1 MPRFAIRNPYFII
14 VVCLV
19 LVVIGV
25 TSLARMPVDLF
36 PPINLP
42 EVVVATFYSGMP
54 PQDVETDITDPLERF
69 FTLAS
74 GIDHM
79 ESRSLLGVGIIRVY
93 FQPGT
98 SADADV
104 TELSN
109 LALADLKRLPPG
121 TLPPVVLKFDASS
134 LPVALVTVKGEGLT
148 ETQLHDYAQ
157 FQIRNQIAVVPG
169 AVIPPPFGGKYRQIM
184 IYVDPYKLLSRQL
197 SLMDVVGAVNNSNL
211 ILPAGD
217 VKIGPYDYFVY
228 SNSLVENMSELG
240 EVPLKTR
247 STSWVTVNDVG
258 KAEDANQIQYNL
270 VRIDGQR
277 SCYIP
282 IMKQGGDTNTI
293 QVVNGVRSLIH
304 HLYDIPKQLATS
316 IVFDQSVYVKE
327 AIHTVLHEGMLG
339 LILTSLMILIFLGS
353 FRATSAVLLS
363 IPLSALATFVA
374 LYLMGSTIN
383 TMILGGLALAFSRVI
398 DNSVISLENIYRHLE
413 MGSAPM
419 VAAEVGGA
427 EVNLAVLAATLV
439 DVVDFFPVVFLYGV
453 AKFLFSALA
462 LAFCLSL
469 LASFVVAMTVIPL
482 FCSHFLKS
490 VPLAGHHKSGEN
502 QEYEVEP
509 TSPGSPS
516 WWDRFNAAFNRTF
529 NKVLDFYE
537 YWVRRAL
544 RRPGLTVAV
553 LAGVFLLSLAIYP
566 LLGLA
571 FFPRT
576 DAGQFTIN
584 LKVPTGTRIEVT
596 EQYVARVEDLIRH
609 VVEPGDL
616 KRIVSNLGVV
626 PDFSSLYTTNAG
638 PYTAT
643 VQVALN
649 EPHHRTSFEY
659 MDRVRDQMARQ
670 FPDIRTFFSS
680 GSMVDSI
687 LNMGMP
693 APIDIQVS
701 SPDLHQIYGVAQD
714 LAHRIREVRGVG
726 EIYIPQDMDYP
737 ALRLDVDRVHAA
749 ELGLTQKDVVDNV
762 ITALNSN
769 YMIAPNYWVDR
780 KSGNDYYLTVQ
791 YFEKGQPAI
800 HDMVDLGQIPL
811 RDQSGGAPNMNCG
824 LLRSREFGAATPA
837 WNCGQTLP
845 AVAGQ
850 PGDNVRSITAR
861 DNGDS
866 DINCGLLRSPKLGVA
881 KPSWTCG
888 RTMPAAGG
896 QPGGE
901 VRPIT
906 VLDNVVN
913 VRHVQTPTEIDHY
926 QIQRVIDIYVTPAS
940 EDLGR
945 VTSAI
950 QKIVGQAHIASNVR
964 VNLRGMV
971 QGMEASFRSF
981 ALGFLLSFALLF
993 LILTAQF
1000 KSFIDP
1006 LLIMLAI
1013 PMGFV
1018 GVLII
1023 LPLTHSTLN
1032 VMSLM
1037 GVLMLVGIA
1046 DSNSILIVDF
1056 AHKLEQRGLSAA
1068 DAVITACRVRLRPI
1082 LMTSLATIIG
1092 MIPMALKL
1100 GTGAEQYTPMARAI
1114 IGGLTSS
1121 VLLTIFI
1128 VPAAYLLVYGRR
1140 GNQATEAQPSRPAE

>member
-1 MPRFAIRNPYFII
+1 MPGFSIRNPYFI
-14 VVCLV
+14 VVICLV
-19 LVVIGV
+19 LLVIGA
-25 TSLARMPVDLF
+25 TSLLRMPVDLF

-54 PQDVETDITDPLERF
+54 PEDVETDITDPLERF
-69 FTLAS
+69 FTLAA
-74 GIDHM
+74 GVDHM
-79 ESRSLLGVGIIRVY
+79 ESRSLLGVSIIKVY

-98 SADADV
+98 SPDADV

-134 LPVALVTVKGEGLT
+134 LPVALVTVKGEGLN

-169 AVIPPPFGGKYRQIM
+169 AEIPGVFGGTYRQIM
-184 IYVDPYKLLSRQL
+184 VYVDPYKLSSRQL
-197 SLMDVVGAVNNSNL
+197 SPMDVVSAVNNSNL

-217 VKIGPYDYFVY
+217 VKMGPYDYFVY
-228 SNSLVENMSELG
+228 SNSLVDDMEQLG
-240 EVPLKTR
+240 KVPLKVNGH
-247 STSWVTVNDVG
+247 SWVTVNDVG
-258 KAEDANQIQYNL
+258 KAEDSHGIQTNV
-270 VRIDGQR
+270 VRIDGQK
-277 SCYIP
+277 SVYIP

-293 QVVNGVRSLIH
+293 AVVEGVRQLIK
-304 HLYDIPKQLATS
+304 HLYDIPQQMKTS

-327 AIHTVLHEGMLG
+327 AIDTVLHEGALG

-363 IPLSALATFVA
+363 IPISALAAFVVLA
-374 LYLMGSTIN
+374 LLGGTIN
-383 TMILGGLALAFSRVI
+383 TMILGGMALAFSRVI

-413 MGSAPM
+413 MGAAPM
-419 VAAEVGGA
+419 VAAEVGGS
-427 EVNLAVLAATLV
+427 EVSLAVLAATLV

-482 FCSHFLKS
+482 FCSRFLKAQ
-490 VPLAGHHKSGEN
+490 PHGEVHDN
-502 QEYEVEP
+502 REYNN
-509 TSPGSPS
+509 SMKAPS
-516 WWDRFNAAFNRTF
+516 RMERFNARFNRMF
-529 NKVLDFYE
+529 NKVLDYYE
-537 YWVRRAL
+537 YWVRRAVQ
-544 RRPGLTVAV
+544 RPGITV
-553 LAGVFLLSLAIYP
+553 LALSGVFVASLAIYP

-571 FFPRT
+571 FFPKT

-584 LKVPTGTRIEVT
+584 LKVPTGTRIEVAD
-596 EQYVARVEDLIRH
+596 QYVAKVEDLIRDT
-609 VVEPGDL
+609 VGGNDL
-616 KRIVSNLGVV
+616 RRIVSNIGVV
-626 PDFSSLYTTNAG
+626 PDFSALYTTNSG

-643 VQVALN
+643 MQVQLN
-649 EPHHRTSFEY
+649 DSHHLSSFEY
-659 MDRVRDQMARQ
+659 MDRVQEKMAKQ
-670 FPDIRTFFSS
+670 FPDVRTFFSS
-680 GSMVDSI
+680 GSMVDAI
-687 LNMGMP
+687 LNTGKA
-693 APIDIQVS
+693 APIDVQVS
-701 SPDLHQIYGVAQD
+701 SPNLEEIHGIGENLAAQIRQI
-714 LAHRIREVRGVG
+714 HGVG
-726 EIYIPQDMDYP
+726 QVYVPQDMNYP
-737 ALRLDVDRVHAA
+737 ALRLDVDRVHAG
-749 ELGLTQKDVVDNV
+749 ELGLSQKDVVDNV

-791 YFEKGQPAI
+791 FFEKGQAAI
-800 HDMVDLGQIPL
+800 HNMADLGQIPL
-811 RDQSGGAPNMNCG
+811 RDPSGGSDMNCG
-824 LLRSREFGAATPA
+824 PSGHLSLGTGQPA
-837 WNCGQTLP
+837 WAC
-845 AVAGQ
+845 AGE
-850 PGDNVRSITAR
+850 
-861 DNGDS
+861 
-866 DINCGLLRSPKLGVA
+866 
-881 KPSWTCG
+881 
-888 RTMPAAGG
+888 GG
-896 QPGGE
+896 AT
-901 VRPIT
+901 T
-906 VLDNVVN
+906 VLNNVVS
-913 VRHVQTPTEIDHY
+913 VKQVQTPTEVDHY
-926 QIQRVIDIYVTPAS
+926 QIQRVVDIYVTPAG
-940 EDLGR
+940 EDLQR

-950 QKIVGQAHIASNVR
+950 RDILAKTNVPGNVR

-971 QGMEASFRSF
+971 EGMEASFKSF
-981 ALGFLLSFALLF
+981 AFGFLISFVLLF

-1000 KSFIDP
+1000 KSFVDP

-1023 LPLTHSTLN
+1023 LPLTGSTLN

-1056 AHKLEQRGLSAA
+1056 AHNLEKQGLSPK

-1100 GTGAEQYTPMARAI
+1100 GTGAEQYAPMAKAI

-1121 VLLTIFI
+1121 VVLTIFI
-1128 VPAAYLLVYGRR
+1128 VPAAYLLVYGKK
-1140 GNQATEAQPSRPAE
+1140 GQENPPAAVEEAQA

>member
-1 MPRFAIRNPYFII
+1 MPGFSIRNPFFII

-36 PPINLP
+36 PSINLP

-54 PQDVETDITDPLERF
+54 PQDIETDITDPLERF

-79 ESRSLLGVGIIRVY
+79 ESRSLLGVSIIKVY

-98 SADADV
+98 NADADV

-134 LPVALVTVKGEGLT
+134 LPVALVPVKGPGLN
-148 ETQLHDYAQ
+148 ETQLHDFAQ

-169 AVIPPPFGGKYRQIM
+169 AEIPPPFGGTYRQIM
-184 IYVDPYKLLSRQL
+184 VYVDPYKLGSRQL
-197 SLMDVVGAVNNSNL
+197 SPMDVVKAVNDSNL

-217 VKIGPYDYFVY
+217 VKMGSYDSFVY
-228 SNSLVENMSELG
+228 SNSLVDNMDQLG
-240 EVPLKTR
+240 KIPVKTVGTA
-247 STSWVTVNDVG
+247 SVTVNDIG
-258 KAEDANQIQYNL
+258 RAEDSHQIQYNI

-293 QVVNGVRSLIH
+293 AVVNGVRKLIE
-304 HLYDIPKQLATS
+304 HLYDIPKQMSASL
-316 IVFDQSVYVKE
+316 VFDQSVYVKE
-327 AIHTVLHEGMLG
+327 ALKTVLHEGVIG
-339 LILTSLMILIFLGS
+339 LVLTSLMILIFLGS

-363 IPLSALATFVA
+363 IPLSALATFVI
-374 LYLMGSTIN
+374 LYMAGSTVN

-413 MGSAPM
+413 LGAAPM
-419 VAAEVGGA
+419 VAAEVGGR

-439 DVVDFFPVVFLYGV
+439 DVVDFFPVTFLYGV
-453 AKFLFSALA
+453 SKFLFSALA

-482 FCSHFLKS
+482 FCSRYLKAM
-490 VPLAGHHKSGEN
+490 PAGAGHDQKGD
-502 QEYEVEP
+502 YEIEP
-509 TSPGSPS
+509 VSSESKS
-516 WWDRFNAAFNRTF
+516 WWDRFNARFNRMF
-529 NKVLDFYE
+529 NKILDFYE
-537 YWVRRAL
+537 RWVRRAVT
-544 RRPGLTVAV
+544 RPGLTVLV
-553 LAGVFLLSLAIYP
+553 LSGVFVASLAIYP

-571 FFPRT
+571 FFPQT

-584 LKVPTGTRIEVT
+584 MKVPTGTRIELT
-596 EQYVARVEDLIRH
+596 EQYVAKVEELIRQT
-609 VVEPGDL
+609 VDGKDL
-616 KRIVSNLGVV
+616 KMVVSNIGVV

-643 VQVALN
+643 IQVALQDS
-649 EPHHRTSFEY
+649 HRQTSFAY
-659 MDRVRDQMARQ
+659 MDLVQKKMASE
-670 FPDIRTFFSS
+670 FPDIRTFVSS
-680 GSMVDSI
+680 GSMVDAI

-701 SPDLHQIYGVAQD
+701 GPVLSQIYGVAQD
-714 LAHRIREVRGVG
+714 LAGQIRGVRGVG
-726 EIYIPQDMDYP
+726 EVYIPQDMNYP
-737 ALRLDVDRVHAA
+737 ALRLDVNRVHAG
-749 ELGLTQKDVVDNV
+749 ELGLTQKNVVDNV

-791 YFEKGQPAI
+791 YFENGPAAI
-800 HDMVDLGQIPL
+800 HNMVDLGQIPL
-811 RDQSGGAPNMNCG
+811 RNESGVSPDVSCAPTRTA
-824 LLRSREFGAATPA
+824 RSGAAIRSWACEQNVPRA
-837 WNCGQTLP
+837 VGQSLEGNTH
-845 AVAGQ
+845 
-850 PGDNVRSITAR
+850 T
-861 DNGDS
+861 
-866 DINCGLLRSPKLGVA
+866 
-881 KPSWTCG
+881 
-888 RTMPAAGG
+888 
-896 QPGGE
+896 
-901 VRPIT
+901 T
-906 VLDNVVN
+906 VLDNVVD
-913 VRHVQTPTEIDHY
+913 VKHVQTPTEVDHY
-926 QIQRVIDIYVTPAS
+926 QIQRVVDVYVTPS
-940 EDLGR
+940 GEDLGR
-945 VTSAI
+945 VTTNI
-950 QKIVGQAHIASNVR
+950 QNILAKASIPTNMR

-971 QGMEASFRSF
+971 EGMQASFKSF
-981 ALGFLLSFALLF
+981 GSGFLLSFVLLF

-1000 KSFIDP
+1000 KSFVDP
-1006 LLIMLAI
+1006 FLIMLAI

-1056 AHKLEQRGLSAA
+1056 AHKLEAEGLTPT

-1092 MIPMALKL
+1092 MIPMAMKL
-1100 GTGAEQYTPMARAI
+1100 GTGAEQYAPMAKAI

-1128 VPAAYLLVYGRR
+1128 VPAAYLLVYGKR
-1140 GNQATEAQPSRPAE
+1140 GAKPATNSTLEIT

>member
-1 MPRFAIRNPYFII
+1 MPGFSIRNPYFII
-14 VVCLV
+14 VICLTM
-19 LVVIGV
+19 LVIGV
-25 TSLARMPVDLF
+25 TSIARMPVDLF

-54 PQDVETDITDPLERF
+54 PGDVETDITDPLERF

-74 GIDHM
+74 GVDHM
-79 ESRSLLGVGIIRVY
+79 ESRSLLGVSIIKVY

-98 SADADV
+98 SPDADV

-134 LPVALVTVKGEGLT
+134 LPVALVTVKGEGLN

-169 AVIPPPFGGKYRQIM
+169 AEIPGVFGGTYRQIM
-184 IYVDPYKLLSRQL
+184 VYVDPYKLSSRQL
-197 SLMDVVGAVNNSNL
+197 SPMDVVSAVNNSNL

-217 VKIGPYDYFVY
+217 VKMGPYDYFVY
-228 SNSLVENMSELG
+228 SNSLVDDMEQLG
-240 EVPLKTR
+240 KVPLKVNGH
-247 STSWVTVNDVG
+247 SWVTVNDVG
-258 KAEDANQIQYNL
+258 KAEDAHGIQTNV
-270 VRIDGQR
+270 VRIDGQK
-277 SCYIP
+277 SVYIP

-293 QVVNGVRSLIH
+293 AVVDGVRELIK
-304 HLYDIPKQLATS
+304 HLYDIPKEMVTS

-327 AIHTVLHEGMLG
+327 AIDTVLHEGFLG

-363 IPLSALATFVA
+363 IPLSALAAFVILA
-374 LYLMGSTIN
+374 LMGGTIN
-383 TMILGGLALAFSRVI
+383 TMILGGMALAFSRVI

-413 MGSAPM
+413 MGAAPL
-419 VAAEVGGA
+419 VAAEVGGS
-427 EVNLAVLAATLV
+427 EVALAVLAATLV

-482 FCSHFLKS
+482 FCSRFLKA
-490 VPLAGHHKSGEN
+490 VPHAAGQEHS
-502 QEYEVEP
+502 EYEIEP
-509 TSPGSPS
+509 TTASSPS
-516 WWDRFNAAFNRTF
+516 WLDRFNARFNRMF
-529 NKVLDFYE
+529 NKVLDYYE
-537 YWVRRAL
+537 HWVRRAL
-544 RRPGLTVAV
+544 QRPGLTV
-553 LAGVFLLSLAIYP
+553 LILSGVFVASLAIYP

-571 FFPRT
+571 FFPKT
-576 DAGQFTIN
+576 DAGQFTVN

-596 EQYVARVEDLIRH
+596 DQYVAKVEDLIRSTM
-609 VVEPGDL
+609 EAKDL
-616 KRIVSNLGVV
+616 HRIVSNIGVV
-626 PDFSSLYTTNAG
+626 PDFSSLYTTNSG

-643 VQVALN
+643 VQVQLSDS
-649 EPHHRTSFEY
+649 HRLSSFEY
-659 MDRVRDQMARQ
+659 MDRVQQKMASQ
-670 FPDIRTFFSS
+670 LPEIRTFFSS
-680 GSMVDSI
+680 GSMVDAI
-687 LNMGMP
+687 LNQGAP
-693 APIDIQVS
+693 APIDVQVS
-701 SPDLHQIYGVAQD
+701 SSSLEQINGIAQNLAAEIRQLH
-714 LAHRIREVRGVG
+714 GVG
-726 EIYIPQDMDYP
+726 EVYVPQDMNYP
-737 ALRLDVDRVHAA
+737 ALRLDVDRVHAG

-791 YFEKGQPAI
+791 FFEKGGAAI
-800 HDMVDLGQIPL
+800 HNMADLGQIPL
-811 RDQSGGAPNMNCG
+811 RDPSAGDMNCG
-824 LLRSREFGAATPA
+824 PTGRALGKGQPA
-837 WNCGQTLP
+837 WSC
-845 AVAGQ
+845 
-850 PGDNVRSITAR
+850 
-861 DNGDS
+861 
-866 DINCGLLRSPKLGVA
+866 
-881 KPSWTCG
+881 
-888 RTMPAAGG
+888 AGG
-896 QPGGE
+896 SGST
-901 VRPIT
+901 T
-906 VLDNVVN
+906 VLNNVVA
-913 VRHVQTPTEIDHY
+913 VKQVQTPTEVDHY
-926 QIQRVIDIYVTPAS
+926 QIQRVADVYVTPKG
-940 EDLGR
+940 EDLQR
-945 VTSAI
+945 VTGAI
-950 QKIVGQAHIASNVR
+950 RELLAKTAIPENVR

-971 QGMEASFRSF
+971 NGMEQSFKSF
-981 ALGFLLSFALLF
+981 AFGFLISFLLLF

-1006 LLIMLAI
+1006 FLIMLAI

-1023 LPLTHSTLN
+1023 LPLTGSTLN

-1056 AHKLEQRGLSAA
+1056 AHNLEKQGLSPA

-1100 GTGAEQYTPMARAI
+1100 GTGAEQYAPMAKAI

-1121 VLLTIFI
+1121 VALTIFI
-1128 VPAAYLLVYGRR
+1128 VPAAYLLVYGKR
-1140 GNQATEAQPSRPAE
+1140 GEKNPPALAEETQG

>member
-1 MPRFAIRNPYFII
+1 MPGFSIRNPYFII
-14 VVCLV
+14 VICLTF
-19 LVVIGV
+19 LVIGV
-25 TSLARMPVDLF
+25 TGLARMPVDLF

-42 EVVVATFYSGMP
+42 EVVVATFYTGMP
-54 PQDVETDITDPLERF
+54 PEDIETDITDPLERF

-74 GIDHM
+74 GVDHM
-79 ESRSLLGVGIIRVY
+79 ESRSMLGVSIIRVY

-104 TELSN
+104 SQLSN

-134 LPVALVTVKGEGLT
+134 LPVALVTVKGEGLN

-169 AVIPPPFGGKYRQIM
+169 AEIPGVFGGIYRQIM
-184 IYVDPYKLLSRQL
+184 VYVDPYKLASRQL
-197 SLMDVVGAVNNSNL
+197 SVMDVVGAVNDSNL

-217 VKIGPYDYFVY
+217 VKMGPYDYFVY
-228 SNSLVENMSELG
+228 SNSLVDNMKQLG
-240 EVPLKTR
+240 DVPLKVKGN
-247 STSWVTVNDVG
+247 SWVTVNDVG
-258 KAEDANQIQYNL
+258 KAEDAHQIQYNI
-270 VRIDGQR
+270 VRVDGQR
-277 SCYIP
+277 SAYIP

-293 QVVNGVRSLIH
+293 AVVDGVRQLIK
-304 HLYDIPKQLATS
+304 HLYDIPQQMKTS

-327 AIHTVLHEGMLG
+327 AIDTVLHEGFLG

-363 IPLSALATFVA
+363 IPLSALAAFVVLA
-374 LYLMGSTIN
+374 MMGGTVN
-383 TMILGGLALAFSRVI
+383 TMILGGMALAFSRVI

-413 MGSAPM
+413 MGAAPM
-419 VAAEVGGA
+419 IAAEVGGQ
-427 EVNLAVLAATLV
+427 EVSLAVLAATLV

-482 FCSHFLKS
+482 FCSRFLKA
-490 VPLAGHHKSGEN
+490 VPHVEKQKDKEN
-502 QEYEVEP
+502 EYDLEP
-509 TSPGSPS
+509 TATTGHS
-516 WWDRFNAAFNRTF
+516 WMERFNARFNRMF
-529 NKVLDFYE
+529 NKVLDYYE
-537 YWVRRAL
+537 HWVRRAVV
-544 RRPGLTVAV
+544 RPGVTVAI
-553 LAGVFLLSLAIYP
+553 LSGVFLASLAIYP

-571 FFPRT
+571 FFPKT

-584 LKVPTGTRIEVT
+584 LKVPTGTRIEIAN
-596 EQYVARVEDLIRH
+596 EYVAKVEDLIRH
-609 VVEPGDL
+609 EIEPKDF
-616 KRIVSNLGVV
+616 KRIVSNIGVV
-626 PDFSSLYTTNAG
+626 PDFSSLYTTNSG

-649 EPHHRTSFEY
+649 EPHRLSSFEY
-659 MDRVRDQMARQ
+659 MDRVQKAMASQ

-680 GSMVDSI
+680 GSMVDAI
-687 LNMGMP
+687 LNSGAP
-693 APIDIQVS
+693 APIDVQVS
-701 SPDLHQIYGVAQD
+701 SPDLDQIYGIAQT
-714 LAHRIREVRGVG
+714 LANRIREVHGVG
-726 EIYIPQDMDYP
+726 QIYIPQDMNYP
-737 ALRLDVDRVHAA
+737 ALRLDVDRVHAG

-791 YFEKGQPAI
+791 YFEHGDASI
-800 HDMVDLGQIPL
+800 HNMADLGQIPL
-811 RDQSGGAPNMNCG
+811 RDPGNGAGMTCGPSGP
-824 LLRSREFGAATPA
+824 P
-837 WNCGQTLP
+837 
-845 AVAGQ
+845 Q
-850 PGDNVRSITAR
+850 PGTGHSSWA
-861 DNGDS
+861 
-866 DINCGLLRSPKLGVA
+866 CLGG
-881 KPSWTCG
+881 G
-888 RTMPAAGG
+888 RPT
-896 QPGGE
+896 
-901 VRPIT
+901 T
-906 VLDNVVN
+906 VLKNVVD
-913 VRHVQTPTEIDHY
+913 VKQVLTPTEVDHY
-926 QIQRVIDIYVTPAS
+926 QIQRAVDIFVTPNG

-945 VTSAI
+945 VTSSIRNILATE
-950 QKIVGQAHIASNVR
+950 KIPSNVR

-971 QGMEASFRSF
+971 QGMEASFKSF
-981 ALGFLLSFALLF
+981 AFGFLISFLLLF

-1006 LLIMLAI
+1006 FLIMLAI

-1023 LPLTHSTLN
+1023 LPLTGSTLN

-1056 AHKLEQRGLSAA
+1056 AHNLEKQGMLPA

-1100 GTGAEQYTPMARAI
+1100 GTGAEQYAPMAKAI

-1121 VLLTIFI
+1121 VVLTIFI
-1128 VPAAYLLVYGRR
+1128 VPAAYLLVYGKR
-1140 GNQATEAQPSRPAE
+1140 GAKDVANPTPGAAQ

>member
-1 MPRFAIRNPYFII
+1 MPGFSIRNPYFVI
-14 VVCLV
+14 VICLV
-19 LVVIGV
+19 LLVIGV
-25 TSLARMPVDLF
+25 TSIARMPVDLF

-54 PQDVETDITDPLERF
+54 PEDVETDITDPLERF
-69 FTLAS
+69 FTLAA
-74 GIDHM
+74 GVDHF
-79 ESRSLLGVGIIRVY
+79 ESRSLLGVSIIKVY

-134 LPVALVTVKGEGLT
+134 LPVALVTVKGEGLN

-157 FQIRNQIAVVPG
+157 FQIRNQITTVPG
-169 AVIPPPFGGKYRQIM
+169 SSIPGVFGGIYRQIM
-184 IYVDPYKLLSRQL
+184 VYVDPYKLSSRQL

-217 VKIGPYDYFVY
+217 VKMGPYDYFVY
-228 SNSLVENMSELG
+228 SNSLVDNMDELG
-240 EVPLKTR
+240 KVPLKVNGH
-247 STSWVTVNDVG
+247 SWVTVNDVG
-258 KAEDANQIQYNL
+258 KAEDSHQIQYNI
-270 VRIDGQR
+270 VRIDGQK
-277 SCYIP
+277 SAYIP
-282 IMKQGGDTNTI
+282 VMKQGGDTNTI
-293 QVVNGVRSLIH
+293 AVVDGVRELIK
-304 HLYDIPKQLATS
+304 HLYDIPKQMVTS

-327 AIHTVLHEGMLG
+327 ARNTVLHEGALG

-363 IPLSALATFVA
+363 IPLSALAAFVVLA
-374 LYLMGSTIN
+374 LMGGTIN
-383 TMILGGLALAFSRVI
+383 TMILAGMALAFSRVI

-413 MGSAPM
+413 MGAVPM
-419 VAAEVGGA
+419 IAAEVGGA
-427 EVNLAVLAATLV
+427 EVSLAVLAATLV

-453 AKFLFSALA
+453 AKFLFTALA

-469 LASFVVAMTVIPL
+469 LASYVVAMTVIPL
-482 FCSHFLKS
+482 FCSRFLKAK
-490 VPLAGHHKSGEN
+490 PHGEVHDN
-502 QEYEVEP
+502 REYDATVK
-509 TSPGSPS
+509 SPS
-516 WWDRFNAAFNRTF
+516 RMDKFNERFNGMF
-529 NKVLDFYE
+529 NKVLDYYE

-544 RRPGLTVAV
+544 QRPAFTVAI
-553 LAGVFLLSLAIYP
+553 LSGVFIVSLAIYP

-571 FFPRT
+571 FFPKT

-596 EQYVARVEDLIRH
+596 DQYVAKVEDLIRSTI
-609 VVEPGDL
+609 GDRDL
-616 KRIVSNLGVV
+616 RRVVSNIGVV
-626 PDFSSLYTTNAG
+626 PDFSSLYTTNSG

-643 VQVALN
+643 VQVQLN
-649 EPHHRTSFEY
+649 DSHRLSSFEY
-659 MDRVRDQMARQ
+659 MDRVQQKMASQ
-670 FPDIRTFFSS
+670 FPEIRTFFSS
-680 GSMVDSI
+680 GSMVDAI
-687 LNMGMP
+687 LNSGMP
-693 APIDIQVS
+693 APIDVQVS
-701 SPDLHQIYGVAQD
+701 SSNLEQINGIAQNLAAEIRQLH
-714 LAHRIREVRGVG
+714 GVG
-726 EIYIPQDMDYP
+726 QVYIPQDMNYP
-737 ALRLDVDRVHAA
+737 ALRLDVDRVHAG

-791 YFEKGQPAI
+791 YFEKGQAAI
-800 HDMVDLGQIPL
+800 HNMADLGQIPL
-811 RDQSGGAPNMNCG
+811 RDPKASADMNCG
-824 LLRSREFGAATPA
+824 PSGHPA
-837 WNCGQTLP
+837 LGK
-845 AVAGQ
+845 AQ
-850 PGDNVRSITAR
+850 PGWACAE
-861 DNGDS
+861 G
-866 DINCGLLRSPKLGVA
+866 
-881 KPSWTCG
+881 G
-888 RTMPAAGG
+888 RPT
-896 QPGGE
+896 
-901 VRPIT
+901 T
-906 VLDNVVN
+906 VLSNVVS
-913 VRHVQTPTEIDHY
+913 VKQVQTPTEVDHY
-926 QIQRVIDIYVTPAS
+926 QIQRAIDIYVTPKG
-940 EDLGR
+940 EDLQR

-950 QKIVGQAHIASNVR
+950 RDILAKDKKSIPDNVR

-971 QGMEASFRSF
+971 QGMEASFTSF
-981 ALGFLLSFALLF
+981 AFGFLISFLLLF

-1006 LLIMLAI
+1006 FLIMLAI

-1023 LPLTHSTLN
+1023 LPLTGSTLN

-1056 AHKLEQRGLSAA
+1056 AHNLEKQGLTPA

-1100 GTGAEQYTPMARAI
+1100 GTGAEQYAPMAKAI

-1128 VPAAYLLVYGRR
+1128 VPAAYLLVYGKR
-1140 GNQATEAQPSRPAE
+1140 GEKNAPSQPPALEA

>member
-1 MPRFAIRNPYFII
+1 MPGFSIRNPYFII
-14 VVCLV
+14 VICLV
-19 LVVIGV
+19 LLVIGV
-25 TSLARMPVDLF
+25 TSIARMPVDLF

-54 PQDVETDITDPLERF
+54 PQDIETDITDPLERF
-69 FTLAS
+69 FTLAA
-74 GIDHM
+74 GVDHM
-79 ESRSLLGVGIIRVY
+79 ESRSLLGVSIIRVY

-98 SADADV
+98 NPDADV

-134 LPVALVTVKGEGLT
+134 LPVALVTVKGEGLN

-157 FQIRNQIAVVPG
+157 FQIRNQIATVPG
-169 AVIPPPFGGKYRQIM
+169 AEIPGVFGGTYRQIM
-184 IYVDPYKLLSRQL
+184 VYVDPYKLLSRQL
-197 SLMDVVGAVNNSNL
+197 SLMDVVNSVNNANL

-217 VKIGPYDYFVY
+217 VKMGPYDYFVY
-228 SNSLVENMSELG
+228 SNSLVDDMNQLSQ
-240 EVPLKTR
+240 VPLKVKGH
-247 STSWVTVNDVG
+247 SWVTVSDVG
-258 KAEDANQIQYNL
+258 KAEDAHQIQTNV
-270 VRIDGQR
+270 VRIDGQK
-277 SCYIP
+277 SVYIP

-293 QVVNGVRSLIH
+293 AVVDGLRKLTR
-304 HLYDIPKQLATS
+304 HLYDIPKQMSTS

-327 AIHTVLHEGMLG
+327 AIHTVLHEGFLG

-363 IPLSALATFVA
+363 IPLSALAAFVVLA
-374 LYLMGSTIN
+374 LMGGTVN
-383 TMILGGLALAFSRVI
+383 TMILGGMALAFSRVI

-413 MGSAPM
+413 MGAAPM
-419 VAAEVGGA
+419 IAAEVGGA

-482 FCSHFLKS
+482 FCSRFLKA
-490 VPLAGHHKSGEN
+490 VPHASHEHQKDN
-502 QEYEVEP
+502 EYDVVP
-509 TSPGSPS
+509 TTPEHQS
-516 WWDRFNAAFNRTF
+516 WMDRFNARFNRMF
-529 NKVLDFYE
+529 NHILDRYE
-537 YWVRRAL
+537 RSVRWAL
-544 RRPGLTVAV
+544 QRPGLTV
-553 LAGVFLLSLAIYP
+553 LALSGVFVLSLAIYP

-571 FFPRT
+571 FFPKT

-584 LKVPTGTRIEVT
+584 LKVPTGSRIEVT
-596 EQYVARVEDLIRH
+596 DQYVAHVEDLIRH
-609 VVEPGDL
+609 TVKPQDL
-616 KRIVSNLGVV
+616 KLIVSNLGVV
-626 PDFSSLYTTNAG
+626 PDFSALYTTNAG

-643 VQVALN
+643 VQVQLN
-649 EPHHRTSFEY
+649 DDHELSSFEY
-659 MDRVRDQMARQ
+659 MDRVQSAMAKQ

-680 GSMVDSI
+680 GSMVDAI
-687 LNMGMP
+687 LNTGMP
-693 APIDIQVS
+693 APIDVQVS
-701 SPDLHQIYGVAQD
+701 SPDLHQIYGIAQN
-714 LAHRIREVRGVG
+714 LATDIRHIEGVG
-726 EIYIPQDMDYP
+726 EVYIPQDMNYP
-737 ALRLDVDRVHAA
+737 ALRLDVDRVHAG
-749 ELGLTQKDVVDNV
+749 ELGLSQKDVVDNV

-791 YFEKGQPAI
+791 FFEHGQPAI
-800 HDMVDLGQIPL
+800 HDMSDLGQIPL
-811 RDQSGGAPNMNCG
+811 RD
-824 LLRSREFGAATPA
+824 
-837 WNCGQTLP
+837 
-845 AVAGQ
+845 
-850 PGDNVRSITAR
+850 PGDSA
-861 DNGDS
+861 GMH
-866 DINCGLLRSPKLGVA
+866 CGPTSAGA
-881 KPSWTCG
+881 SSNWSC
-888 RTMPAAGG
+888 GG
-896 QPGGE
+896 QG
-901 VRPIT
+901 RPIT
-906 VLDNVVN
+906 VLNNVVN
-913 VRHVQTPTEIDHY
+913 VKQIQTPTEVDHY
-926 QIQRVIDIYVTPAS
+926 QIQRVMDVYVTPGG

-945 VTSAI
+945 VTDTIRDILSKT
-950 QKIVGQAHIASNVR
+950 KIPGNVR

-971 QGMEASFRSF
+971 QGMEASFKSF
-981 ALGFLLSFALLF
+981 ALGFLISFVLLF

-1006 LLIMLAI
+1006 FLIMLAI

-1018 GVLII
+1018 GVLLI

-1056 AHKLEQRGLSAA
+1056 AHNLEKQGLAPK

-1128 VPAAYLLVYGRR
+1128 VPAAYSLVYGKRK
-1140 GNQATEAQPSRPAE
+1140 NSAAVEQKA